1 MLPSKIS
8 RILIDIKDHK
18 RVMETNHAFAAVML
32 LQLVP
37 LVRGCPGVQKENQQ
51 LQFHGKAAAELF
63 PLGRQNVLYSK
74 DRKRLSSN
82 FLWNLR
88 IETGWSYSIYR
99 LFIWNYG
106 SSGRLKSTINN
117 SQRSYPYEYGPPH
130 LCSVCLYFDPMSILI
145 CVLSFWLVSHHNSL
159 PSATTFWQQAVF

>member
-1 MLPSKIS
+1 MKFEESS

-63 PLGRQNVLYSK
+63 PLGDKMYCTARTENV
-74 DRKRLSSN
+74 
-82 FLWNLR
+82 
-88 IETGWSYSIYR
+88 
-99 LFIWNYG
+99 
-106 SSGRLKSTINN
+106 
-117 SQRSYPYEYGPPH
+117 
-130 LCSVCLYFDPMSILI
+130 
-145 CVLSFWLVSHHNSL
+145 
-159 PSATTFWQQAVF
+159 